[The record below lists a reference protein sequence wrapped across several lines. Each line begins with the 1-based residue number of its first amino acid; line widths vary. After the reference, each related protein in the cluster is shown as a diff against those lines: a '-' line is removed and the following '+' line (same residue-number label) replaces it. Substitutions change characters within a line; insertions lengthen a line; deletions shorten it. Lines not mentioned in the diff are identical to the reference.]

1 MRRLAACLLVHLTLP
16 VRLTLP
22 VCLTLLVCLSVG
34 ASAVHAQGVAYVL
47 NSAAASVSVID
58 MTTLKEVRRIPTPRE
73 PHHLVLSPDR
83 RSLMV
88 GDTVG
93 NEMLF
98 LDPDTGAIQN
108 RMPMND
114 PYQFGYSPDAKFF
127 VAAALARNQIDVYD
141 GPSLTLLKRFEVKK
155 TPSHL
160 DYSPDSGTVY
170 VSLQDSDSLIAIDLK
185 ALSVRWQK
193 PVGKTPAGVI
203 WHDGHVLVANMGT
216 DYVSKIRPSDGAEVA
231 KIVTG
236 KGAHTIFRSPQTKV
250 LWVNNRA
257 GGSTVALDPAT
268 LTVTQRFKVTGG
280 PDDIDF
286 APGGKLWITRRWAER
301 VAVLDPAT
309 GVIEDVKVGRSP
321 HGLWLNP
328 SAPSPTAAV
337 ASR

>member
-1 MRRLAACLLVHLTLP
+1 MPRLAAFLSACLLLGLP
-16 VRLTLP
+16 
-22 VCLTLLVCLSVG
+22 
-34 ASAVHAQGVAYVL
+34 AAQAQGIAFIL
-47 NSAAASVSVID
+47 NSAAASISVID
-58 MTTLKEVRRIPTPRE
+58 MTAMKEVRRIPVLRE

-98 LDPDTGAIQN
+98 LDPATGAIQK
-108 RMPMND
+108 RVPMSD
-114 PYQFGYSPDAKFF
+114 PYQFGYSPDTRFF

-141 GPSLTLLKRFEVKK
+141 GRTLSLLKRFEVRK

-160 DYSPDSGTVY
+160 DYAPDSGTVY
-170 VSLQDSDSLIAIDLK
+170 VSLQDTDSLIAIDLR
-185 ALSVRWQK
+185 ALAVRWQQ

-216 DYVSKIRPSDGAEVA
+216 DYVSKIRPADGAEVA
-231 KIVTG
+231 RIVTG
-236 KGAHTIFRSPQTKV
+236 KGAHTVFRSPLTKV

-257 GGSTVALDPAT
+257 GGTTVALDPAT
-268 LTVTQRFKVTGG
+268 LKVTQTFKVSGG

-286 APGGKLWITRRWAER
+286 APDGRLWITRRWAEK
-301 VAVLDPAT
+301 VAVLNPTT

-321 HGLWLNP
+321 HGLWVNAA
-328 SAPSPTAAV
+328 APAPTAV

>member
-1 MRRLAACLLVHLTLP
+1 MRRLIAFLLLLPLLVP
-16 VRLTLP
+16 
-22 VCLTLLVCLSVG
+22 
-34 ASAVHAQGVAYVL
+34 AMAQAQGTAFVL
-47 NSAAASVSVID
+47 NSAAASISVID

-83 RSLMV
+83 KSLMV

-93 NEMLF
+93 NEMMF
-98 LDPDTGAIQN
+98 LDPVTGAVQK

-114 PYQFGYSPDAKFF
+114 PYQFGFSPDARFF

-141 GPSLTLLKRFEVKK
+141 GPSLRLLKRFEVRK

-170 VSLQDSDSLIAIDLK
+170 VSLQDSDQLIAIDLK

-257 GGSTVALDPAT
+257 GGSTVSLDPAT
-268 LTVTQRFKVTGG
+268 LTVTKRFTVSGG

-286 APGGKLWITRRWAER
+286 APGGKLWITRRWAEK

-328 SAPSPTAAV
+328 SAPAPAATV
-337 ASR
+337 AAR

>member
-1 MRRLAACLLVHLTLP
+1 MSRLFVLLLTLP
-16 VRLTLP
+16 
-22 VCLTLLVCLSVG
+22 CLFLSP
-34 ASAVHAQGVAYVL
+34 SAQAQGIAFVL
-47 NSAAASVSVID
+47 NSAAASISVID
-58 MTTLKEVRRIPTPRE
+58 MATLKEVRRIPTLRE

-83 RSLMV
+83 KSLMV

-93 NEMLF
+93 NEMMF
-98 LDPDTGAIQN
+98 LDPATGAVQR
-108 RMPMND
+108 RMALSD
-114 PYQFGYSPDAKFF
+114 PYQFGFSPDSKFF

-141 GPSLTLLKRFEVKK
+141 GPTLKLLKRFEVRK

-170 VSLQDSDSLIAIDLK
+170 VSLQDSDALIAIDLK
-185 ALSVRWQK
+185 ALTVRWQK
-193 PVGKTPAGVI
+193 PVGKTPAGVL
-203 WHDGHVLVANMGT
+203 WHDLHVLVANMGT

-236 KGAHTIFRSPQTKV
+236 KGAHTVFRSPETKV

-257 GGSTVALDPAT
+257 GGTTVALDPVT
-268 LTVTQRFKVTGG
+268 LAVTKRFVVSGG

-286 APGGKLWITRRWAER
+286 APGGKLWITRRWAEK

-328 SAPSPTAAV
+328 SAPSPKAAQ
-337 ASR
+337 